1 MTGMSEL
8 LPLAEEAEKKLT
20 EYTVTPGVLG
30 FVVFAALGVAVW
42 VLLKSMSRQLGRID
56 FKEQERAE
64 RLGGSGDPD
73 GGAAREGGDGSGTGE
88 PQGSE
93 PATGDRDRSSSPA

>member
-1 MTGMSEL
+1 MSEL

-64 RLGGSGDPD
+64 RLGGSGGPD
-73 GGAAREGGDGSGTGE
+73 GGAARDGDDGGEGE
-88 PQGSE
+88 PQGSV
-93 PATGDRDRSSSPA
+93 PAAGDRDRSSSPA

>member
-1 MTGMSEL
+1 MSEL

-64 RLGGSGDPD
+64 RLEGPGGPDGGSGRDGGD
-73 GGAAREGGDGSGTGE
+73 GGAGE
-88 PQGSE
+88 PRGSE
-93 PATGDRDRSSSPA
+93 PTAGDRDRTSSPA

>member
-64 RLGGSGDPD
+64 RLGGSADPD
-73 GGAAREGGDGSGTGE
+73 GGAAREGGDGDGTGE

-93 PATGDRDRSSSPA
+93 PAAGDRDRSSSPA